1 MADYGVSGLGCK
13 IQGLQFRSLGYGAT
27 MALKLAENGFQWV
40 EFLCQLCVPVSNPEN
55 SPSLPKS
62 SLPLQYKS
70 VETTVVSDKF
80 VLTYLVILKLP

>member
-27 MALKLAENGFQWV
+27 MALKLAKMASNGLNF
-40 EFLCQLCVPVSNPEN
+40 FVSFVYRCLTLRTHLRCRNH
-55 SPSLPKS
+55 

-80 VLTYLVILKLP
+80 VHTYLVILKLP